1 MSDNPQFNGPSS
13 SKYQNDPN
21 TTFTFIAGLLVGG
34 LVGLAA
40 MMLLAP
46 QSGEKTR
53 AQIQLKSLEL
63 RDQTSGTVEDA
74 VTQAGAKFR
83 LTQASLRKQAK
94 ELEQSSQA
102 MLDEQKKR
110 WSTLVEAG
118 KTAVRGS

>member
-1 MSDNPQFNGPSS
+1 MDRLI
-13 SKYQNDPN
+13 SKHESN
-21 TTFTFIAGLLVGG
+21 TNITFGFIAGLFVGS

-53 AQIQLKSLEL
+53 TQIQLKSAEM
-63 RDQTSGTVEDA
+63 RDQTSATVDDA

-94 ELEQSSQA
+94 ELEQSGQA
-102 MLDEQKKR
+102 IFDEQKKR
-110 WSTLVEAG
+110 WSTL
-118 KTAVRGS
+118 RRN